1 MCLWSMEVVTDG
13 LVNGGGNWWFLK
25 TMRVIKVNIAFGFIS
40 ASWWLTKSAWSY
52 SDDSIMLIT
61 LQLFIL
67 SYNLINKNHII
78 KMIERVRLIKESA
91 INISLSF
98 FTRLYQ
104 FYFLVLVDFVLDWGR
119 WIWKSSSFSFGKFS
133 NQDDSICSSG
143 HC

>member
-1 MCLWSMEVVTDG
+1 MY
-13 LVNGGGNWWFLK
+13 
-25 TMRVIKVNIAFGFIS
+25 I
-40 ASWWLTKSAWSY
+40 
-52 SDDSIMLIT
+52 IMLIT

-98 FTRLYQ
+98 FTRLYH
-104 FYFLVLVDFVLDWGR
+104 FSFLVLVDFVLDWGR

-133 NQDDSICSSG
+133 NQDGSICSSG